1 MSPWLG
7 SMGLRWRN
15 GGRDARMRMSPL
27 GRLEGGN
34 DECPRFVVLG
44 NNRVGKFHEAIA
56 MPCIRSQGLYLFSI
70 RFSEVLLFGCTGT
83 AIPAVEI
90 KPERA

>member
-34 DECPRFVVLG
+34 VSRCLVLPLIDFKPDTRRMSKLQVHA
-44 NNRVGKFHEAIA
+44 NIFQ
-56 MPCIRSQGLYLFSI
+56 QGHWSKVRCCLSGLGLLYFSSFTA
-70 RFSEVLLFGCTGT
+70 FS
-83 AIPAVEI
+83 VEW
-90 KPERA
+90 